1 MTELVIKEVVALTPI
16 ILPLAVMKEVT
27 TEMTIVVMIDQALVV
42 VPIIAI
48 DMATV
53 VVKVKVAGLLVGE
66 MKATILDL

>member
-42 VPIIAI
+42 VLIIAI